1 MSDELNPSVKQY
13 CQFQKNQYLANASI
27 CSIVTVQYPST
38 NCVGPPPWLLRRAAL
53 RSNATFTPKEVGQ
66 PEGLA
71 FAKGESVEAL

>member
-38 NCVGPPPWLLRRAAL
+38 NCVGPPPWLLGRAAL
-53 RSNATFTPKEVGQ
+53 RSNATSPLG
-66 PEGLA
+66 
-71 FAKGESVEAL
+71 KGGYLRASNARPYKWLGC